1 MKRAG
6 MRWAL
11 VLIGLLIVAGL
22 ADHASVLAAGKGDV
36 NIIIGTKALKK
47 ADWEPVDS
55 QGAFGAEVTWGGDHW
70 PIRFATDILGSSN
83 GSDLLGT
90 HFDGQTSELAFG
102 LRKIWEPG
110 AARPYVGGGIA
121 RITARIKNGTNE
133 ETDAVVG
140 GWVGGGIFW
149 RLGSRLNIGIAGR
162 VSSGKV
168 TLSGQKV
175 EAGGTFVGGILGWGW
190 PAKR

>member
-11 VLIGLLIVAGL
+11 VLIGLLIVAGF
-22 ADHASVLAAGKGDV
+22 ASPVPILAAGKGDV
-36 NIIIGTKALKK
+36 NFIIGTKALKK
-47 ADWEPVDS
+47 ADWDPVDS
-55 QGAFGAEVTWGGDHW
+55 QGAFGAEVTWGGARW
-70 PIRFATDILGSSN
+70 PIRFATDLFGSGN
-83 GSDLLGT
+83 TNDLLGT

-110 AARPYVGGGIA
+110 AARPYIGGGIA
-121 RITARIKNGTNE
+121 RIYARIKAGSTE
-133 ETDAVVG
+133 ETDTAVG

-149 RLGSRLNIGIAGR
+149 RLGSRFNIGVAGR

-190 PAKR
+190 PAKK

>member
-6 MRWAL
+6 MPWGL

-22 ADHASVLAAGKGDV
+22 ADHAPALAAGKGDV
-36 NIIIGTKALKK
+36 NFILGTKALKK
-47 ADWEPVDS
+47 ADWPATDS
-55 QGAFGAEVTWGGDHW
+55 QGAFGAEVTWGGARW
-70 PIRFATDILGSSN
+70 PIRFATDLFGSSN
-83 GSDLLGT
+83 GADLAGV
-90 HFDGQTSELAFG
+90 HVDGETSELAFG

-110 AARPYVGGGIA
+110 AARPYVGGGVA
-121 RITARIKNGTNE
+121 RIAARTKRLGTE
-133 ETDAVVG
+133 ETDTAVG

-149 RLGSRLNIGIAGR
+149 RLGSRFNIGVAGR
-162 VSSGKV
+162 VSRGKV
-168 TLSGQKV
+168 TLSGTKI